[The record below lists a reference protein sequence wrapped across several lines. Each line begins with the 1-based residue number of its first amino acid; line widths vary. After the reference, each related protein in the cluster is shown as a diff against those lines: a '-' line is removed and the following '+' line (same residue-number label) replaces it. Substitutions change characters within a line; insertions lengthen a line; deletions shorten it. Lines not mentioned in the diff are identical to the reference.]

1 MSSTTTTQSNN
12 FLDQVILFSRILHDG
27 GISVNSSNLIDLCQS
42 FSYFDI
48 ANREDFYAA
57 TRANLVSN
65 ANDLESFDLYFR
77 HFWEH
82 QILLD
87 QDNINEEEAGADNEE
102 MDETKSDPVF
112 TDLSPQSEKDTS
124 PDASPNAYSPQEIL
138 MKRDLG
144 TMSEKD
150 IEKARRLIAPLV
162 ALFAEHQTRRYQ
174 RDKRGNSYDFRR
186 MLRDNAMMAGDSFKL
201 AYRNK
206 RIKKTRL
213 MLLCDVSGSMQT
225 YSKFFIQFI
234 YALNRELPDFEVAV
248 FSTRMTPITTYLKNK
263 SVEESLDMVSD
274 YVHDWAGGTNIGAS
288 IQEFNDKYARDMLR
302 SRTTMII
309 LSDGWDRGDNE
320 LLKTEMK
327 RLHRRSHKLIWLNPL
342 LGNTLYK
349 PLCQGIKA
357 ALPFLDYFLPAHS
370 LESLAALAR
379 TLSKVQA

>member
-1 MSSTTTTQSNN
+1 MNSATTTQSNN
-12 FLDQVILFSRILHDG
+12 FLDQVIRFSRILHDG

-42 FSYFDI
+42 FNYFNI
-48 ANREDFYAA
+48 ANRNDFYAA

-65 ANDLESFDLYFR
+65 ANDLETFDLYFK

-82 QILLD
+82 KVNLD
-87 QDNINEEEAGADNEE
+87 QDTISEEEAGADNEE
-102 MDETKSDPVF
+102 MDESKSEPVF
-112 TDLSPQSEKDTS
+112 TDLPPQSEKDS
-124 PDASPNAYSPQEIL
+124 SQDASPNAYSPQEIL

-234 YALNRELPDFEVAV
+234 YALNRELPDF
-248 FSTRMTPITTYLKNK
+248 
-263 SVEESLDMVSD
+263 
-274 YVHDWAGGTNIGAS
+274 
-288 IQEFNDKYARDMLR
+288 
-302 SRTTMII
+302 
-309 LSDGWDRGDNE
+309 
-320 LLKTEMK
+320 
-327 RLHRRSHKLIWLNPL
+327 
-342 LGNTLYK
+342 
-349 PLCQGIKA
+349 
-357 ALPFLDYFLPAHS
+357 AL
-370 LESLAALAR
+370 
-379 TLSKVQA
+379 